1 MERSR
6 NWLAWLAVALAGLA
20 LLAVL
25 GVGLVAARF
34 MATTGAPT
42 AAPAVQAP
50 AAPQAG
56 QPPYGPGGRFA
67 ERGRGGPPDFFAERP
82 ERGAGPSRM
91 HGTARHGGHQHGGF
105 WPWYSLGWLGVAFE
119 LLRGLAQLVAIALLA
134 WLLLRLF
141 QQGRGGQPPT
151 APATPAGPTT
161 PAGHDPRVE

>member
-6 NWLAWLAVALAGLA
+6 TWLAWLALALAGLA

-25 GVGLVAARF
+25 AVGLVVARLI
-34 MATTGAPT
+34 ATTSAPV

-50 AAPQAG
+50 AATQAG
-56 QPPYGPGGRFA
+56 HPPFGPGDRFA
-67 ERGRGGPPDFFAERP
+67 ERGRGGPPALFAERSQ
-82 ERGAGPSRM
+82 RGGRPSLM
-91 HGTARHGGHQHGGF
+91 HGAAHHGRRQHGGF
-105 WPWYSLGWLGVAFE
+105 WPWHGLGWLGVAFG

-141 QQGRGGQPPT
+141 QQGRGGQPPVS
-151 APATPAGPTT
+151 PTT

>member
-6 NWLAWLAVALAGLA
+6 NWLAWLALALAGLA

-25 GVGLVAARF
+25 GVGLVATRF
-34 MATTGAPT
+34 ITATSAPV

-50 AAPQAG
+50 AAPQAS
-56 QPPYGPGGRFA
+56 QPPVGPGGRFA
-67 ERGRGGPPDFFAERP
+67 ERGRGGPPAFFAERP
-82 ERGAGPSRM
+82 EHHGAGPSLM
-91 HGTARHGGHQHGGF
+91 HGAARHGGHQHGGF
-105 WPWYSLGWLGVAFE
+105 WPWHGLGWLGVAFG

-141 QQGRGGQPPT
+141 QQGRGGQPPVS
-151 APATPAGPTT
+151 PTT

>member
-1 MERSR
+1 MMERSR
-6 NWLAWLAVALAGLA
+6 TWLAWLALALASLA

-34 MATTGAPT
+34 IAATGASG

-50 AAPQAG
+50 AAPRAD

-67 ERGRGGPPDFFAERP
+67 ERGRGGPPALFAERP
-82 ERGAGPSRM
+82 ERGAGPSLM
-91 HGTARHGGHQHGGF
+91 HGATRHGGHQHGGF
-105 WPWYSLGWLGVAFE
+105 WPWHGLGWLGVAFG

-141 QQGRGGQPPT
+141 QQGRGGLPP
-151 APATPAGPTT
+151 ASPTT